1 MIMIHWDSLW
11 TEITWLLTPPGT
23 AGRWWWTCLSSR
35 FFWPIWCT
43 WAHVW
48 DGHLC
53 HEWHVHFTRWH
64 GAAAG
69 DEWGQS
75 HPCMDR
81 SENPAW
87 LQNALRCILFQCT
100 DEKLLMAEFWA
111 QVSKFCSVSCWTK
124 GLKPKRQGCQG
135 INRKLVCVWG
145 FLGGAVVKNSPA
157 VAETWVRSLGQ
168 KDSPG
173 EGNGKWLQSSC
184 LEKVC
189 FVFWTDF

>member
-1 MIMIHWDSLW
+1 MVMIHWDSLW

-35 FFWPIWCT
+35 FFWPIWRT

-53 HEWHVHFTRWH
+53 CEWHVHFTRWH

-111 QVSKFCSVSCWTK
+111 QVSEFCSVSCWTK
-124 GLKPKRQGCQG
+124 GLKPTQTVKNLPATQENPHFSCCSEPLRTGHEELPVVASASETRATFPCK
-135 INRKLVCVWG
+135 INRRPAALVIY
-145 FLGGAVVKNSPA
+145 
-157 VAETWVRSLGQ
+157 
-168 KDSPG
+168 
-173 EGNGKWLQSSC
+173 
-184 LEKVC
+184 
-189 FVFWTDF
+189 